1 MAPRSFWKG
10 YLKLSLVTC
19 RVSMM
24 PATTEAERVRFHTLN
39 RQTESRVVSQYIDSV
54 TGKVVEEDDRVK
66 GFERGEDDYVML
78 EDEELEA
85 VELESARTIDIDSF
99 VPKDDIE
106 GIWYDTPHFLVPDD
120 EVGEEPFAVI
130 RDAMARSKVV
140 GIAKLVMYRRER
152 AVMLEPRENGIV
164 LWTLRYGDEIRD
176 PDDYFGSMTAEE
188 SESEHM
194 KMMEKF
200 ITARSAP
207 WDPSILE
214 DPVQDRLL
222 DIIKDK
228 KKKNSKKKKVEPAEQ
243 HHARPKGENV
253 VDLMAAL
260 KKSLKAR

>member
-1 MAPRSFWKG
+1 MAARSFWKG

-24 PATTEAERVRFHTLN
+24 PATTEGEKVHFHTLN
-39 RQTESRVVSQYIDSV
+39 RNTESRVVSQYVDSV
-54 TGKVVEEDDRVK
+54 TGKVIEEDDRVK

-99 VPKDDIE
+99 VAKDDIE
-106 GIWYDTPHFLVPDD
+106 WIWYDKPHFLTPDD

-164 LWTLRYGDEIRD
+164 LWTLRYGDEVRD
-176 PDDYFGSMTAEE
+176 PDDYFGSMTAEK
-188 SESEHM
+188 SESQHM

-200 ITARSAP
+200 IAARSAP
-207 WDPSILE
+207 WDSSILE

-228 KKKNSKKKKVEPAEQ
+228 KKKASKKKKIEPAEQ
-243 HHARPKGENV
+243 HHPRPKGENV

-260 KKSLKAR
+260 KKSLKGR